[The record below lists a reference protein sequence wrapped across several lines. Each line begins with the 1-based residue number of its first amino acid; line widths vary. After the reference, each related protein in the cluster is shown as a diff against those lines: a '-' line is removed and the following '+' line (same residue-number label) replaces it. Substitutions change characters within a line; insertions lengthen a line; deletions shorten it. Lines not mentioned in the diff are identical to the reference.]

1 MIRRVNNCSS
11 SYKLQFFVV
20 FFLFVFFPLFREQ
33 KYFDPEMDLINN
45 GRIGDLIMG
54 KEGIVTLVY

>member
-11 SYKLQFFVV
+11 SYKLK

>member
-11 SYKLQFFVV
+11 SYKLQ

>member
-11 SYKLQFFVV
+11 SYKLQFFC
-20 FFLFVFFPLFREQ
+20 LFVFFPLFREQ
-33 KYFDPEMDLINN
+33 KYSDPEMDLINN

>member
-11 SYKLQFFVV
+11 SYKLQFF
-20 FFLFVFFPLFREQ
+20 FFFVFFPLFREQ

>member
-11 SYKLQFFVV
+11 SYKLQFCFL
-20 FFLFVFFPLFREQ
+20 FFFVFFPLFREQ

>member
-11 SYKLQFFVV
+11 SYKLQFFFVC
-20 FFLFVFFPLFREQ
+20 LFFFPLFREQ
-33 KYFDPEMDLINN
+33 KYSDPEMDLINN

>member
-11 SYKLQFFVV
+11 SYKLQFVC
-20 FFLFVFFPLFREQ
+20 FLFVFFPLFREQ